1 MSDLATAA
9 LLPIG
14 KALLRELKAAA
25 AAPSGRPD
33 GWELLGTYQVLSG
46 PDKGGVFRVEIQ
58 ADNPLR
64 LRHVAT
70 ATDICIPFAQLDT
83 DFGSIPAWCK
93 TFAASLHL
101 SCLHL
106 SPQDYPLSTLLH
118 DGWYAGGRC
127 IVVRDRHALEIPI
140 PRSAADAGLMIA
152 LRCEGASRADV
163 LAYSAAVKRHGGSAW
178 TAHRRNPPAFPP
190 LFETTTPKPQEQP

>member
-1 MSDLATAA
+1 MSHVATAT
-9 LLPIG
+9 LISVG

-25 AAPSGRPD
+25 AAPAGRPD

-46 PDKGGVFRVEIQ
+46 PDKEGVFRVEIP
-58 ADNPLR
+58 ADNPIR
-64 LRHVAT
+64 LRHGD
-70 ATDICIPFAQLDT
+70 TDICIPFAEMDT

-106 SPQDYPLSTLLH
+106 SPQDYRLSTLLH
-118 DGWYAGGRC
+118 DGWYAGARC
-127 IVVRDRHALEIPI
+127 IVVRNRHAIEIPI

-152 LRCEGASRADV
+152 LRCDGASRADV
-163 LAYSAAVKRHGGSAW
+163 LAYSAAVKRYGGSAW
-178 TAHRRNPPAFPP
+178 TAHRRNPPDFPP
-190 LFETTTPKPQEQP
+190 LFASLPTITPKGTP